1 MAQGND
7 LKFQNRP
14 ATESASKNENE
25 RMHEREH
32 AGDTTAADAKTLDF
46 SPLSEFSAG
55 TTNEL
60 PRIFRSARIAR
71 TRI

>member
-1 MAQGND
+1 MAQGKD

-14 ATESASKNENE
+14 ATESASKNGND
-25 RMHEREH
+25 RMHERER

-55 TTNEL
+55 TGRRRLRHSLIEAL
-60 PRIFRSARIAR
+60 
-71 TRI
+71 